1 MSQSQTQSKSSSR
14 LLVEPRYSLGD
25 PGRLRARQ
33 PALAALMSMLLPG
46 LGQLYNGEANKAI
59 WLFLVFALWVVPAM
73 AVVALYLPD
82 ALMMPALTI
91 GLVATLATWC
101 WGMVDA
107 WRGARA
113 RPVHALR
120 DWQTSGLYGLVFVA
134 CNGLVLPLLI
144 SQVRNHLVES
154 FRIPSQSMEPSV
166 LMGDVLF
173 ADKRYNC
180 PGCGLPVARGDIA
193 IFTYPNDRTLRYIK
207 RIIGLPGDRVQIH
220 GQEVIVNGVSLSGP
234 GQGGPGAIVTERI
247 GERQWQVSWATPPA
261 ERAPQ
266 DLDLLVAPGMVFV
279 LGDRRTTSAD
289 SRSFGSVPLQ
299 DVVGKARQ
307 VWFSRDSNG
316 VRWERLGQV
325 LH

>member
-1 MSQSQTQSKSSSR
+1 MSQSQTQSKSSSG
-14 LLVEPRYSLGD
+14 LLVEPRYRPGD

-91 GLVATLATWC
+91 SLVTTLATWC

-144 SQVRNHLVES
+144 GQVRNHLVES

-207 RIIGLPGDRVQIH
+207 RIIGLPGDRVQIR
-220 GQEVIVNGVSLSGP
+220 GQEVIVNGVSLSAP
-234 GQGGPGAIVTERI
+234 GQGGPGAIVTERV
-247 GERQWQVSWATPPA
+247 GERQWQVSWATPSP